1 MQCSFGQNAADFL
14 SWVKRRFYGRR
25 SLLLFL
31 VFLVPFLNAL
41 MSPPQEVSA
50 ADSAGKLIISPDA
63 ISRPTVSLNGND
75 QMIQTYIPWSGKT
88 DDASTWDSWTGT
100 QSTYKQFVS
109 DAGMTGV
116 AFKGVEK
123 DNGSEGPAG
132 TSVPGTITLKYS
144 NVGLYNFSTT
154 DNPNLQQIGATVTIS
169 DVEYG
174 SQPGWGGN
182 TYPYIMFSDNLYS
195 GVFYSRIKKMKMTI
209 TFFRSS
215 DGQAINFTPDSH
227 SVFGFNSLNSN
238 QGSYPNDREFAG
250 SYPGQNNGQLS
261 PNSLLHYHSDGVAG
275 TDYTAQTY
283 YGDSNDFHDW
293 LGSDNYENASVSFPM
308 SGTSNT
314 FIFGSVW
321 GRAWNSFSSATVY
334 PTAQQRPTKTVEPL
348 KQYQAGDTWNNPT
361 GAETGFAQRYD
372 NDLDRYNDG
381 KGPWDYWNAQ
391 AGHDASGN
399 LGLNAGIPKLG
410 DRYVETDKEYYY
422 YINQPTIN
430 LATSGLILPTGYTVT
445 DTLPAGT
452 QYESATLYNLDGTQL
467 QTFGAE
473 AADGQNL
480 TFNLSDSTA
489 AINKLSKDP
498 NYFGKDFTIRIKF
511 KVTNVEGNADGIED
525 LMENQAHST
534 FHYVNNVNY
543 DADSNKVHIRVKDNA
558 VKLDFIKQDE
568 AGQPLAGA
576 IFGLFDKN
584 DKQIGENITS
594 DKDGKFSFSGKT
606 SELPDGTYTLKEIT
620 PPSGYDKVDKITVVV
635 TNGQIDFTHN
645 GEELTDPD
653 QDGVGHITDKRSP
666 YELQLKKVGTDGKV
680 LAGAEF
686 ILTDD
691 KGNQIPGATEIT
703 SGEDGLISFGKDFD
717 WTKTYY
723 FKETKAP
730 AGHKLDNSVYKVTF
744 DQAKGQA
751 TLTNLTTAKATT
763 VTITKDGIAQ
773 FTITNDFKDL
783 SLRIKKIDSET
794 NELLAGAE
802 FTLTGPDGKTTVVT
816 SKNVDG
822 QDWNIEFKNLKPGTY
837 KLKETKQPD
846 GYGLDNTEHKIV
858 IAQDGSVTYDD
869 KKLDQI
875 TNDANTIIVG
885 TPEIGN
891 SPQKVM
897 PHTGGS
903 GIGSFMMIAS
913 VLLGL
918 ATILLVTTYVKRQ
931 EVRDHD

>member
-1 MQCSFGQNAADFL
+1 MDHSQ
-14 SWVKRRFYGRR
+14 
-25 SLLLFL
+25 
-31 VFLVPFLNAL
+31 
-41 MSPPQEVSA
+41 
-50 ADSAGKLIISPDA
+50 
-63 ISRPTVSLNGND
+63 
-75 QMIQTYIPWSGKT
+75 
-88 DDASTWDSWTGT
+88 
-100 QSTYKQFVS
+100 
-109 DAGMTGV
+109 
-116 AFKGVEK
+116 
-123 DNGSEGPAG
+123 
-132 TSVPGTITLKYS
+132 
-144 NVGLYNFSTT
+144 VG
-154 DNPNLQQIGATVTIS
+154 
-169 DVEYG
+169 
-174 SQPGWGGN
+174 GGD

-195 GVFYSRIKKMKMTI
+195 GVVYGRIKKMKMTI

-227 SVFGFNSLNSN
+227 SVFGFNSLNQN
-238 QGSYPNDREFAG
+238 GSTNTVEFAG
-250 SYPGQNNGQLS
+250 SGSQNGQLS
-261 PNSLLHYHSDGVAG
+261 PNTNMVYTNGIAG
-275 TDYTAQTY
+275 ADYTKGTY
-283 YGDSNDFHDW
+283 YGSSDNNFNDN
-293 LGSDNYENASVSFPM
+293 LGSDTFPNNSVSFPLN
-308 SGTSNT
+308 GTTNT
-314 FIFGSVW
+314 FIFGSVY

-381 KGPWDYWNAQ
+381 TGPWDYWNAQ

-399 LGLNAGIPKLG
+399 LGLNEGIPKLG

-430 LATSGLILPTGYTVT
+430 LATSGLILPAGYTIT

-473 AADGQNL
+473 AAKGQEL
-480 TFNLSDSTA
+480 TFNLSGTSTT
-489 AINKLSKDP
+489 AINNLSKDSG
-498 NYFGKDFTIRIKF
+498 YFGKDFTIRIKF
-511 KVTNVEGNADGIED
+511 KVTNVEGKADGIED
-525 LMENQAHST
+525 LMENKAHST
-534 FHYVNNVNY
+534 FHYANSVNY
-543 DADSNKVHIRVKDNA
+543 DADSNKVHIRVKANV

-576 IFGLFDKN
+576 IFGLFDK
-584 DKQIGENITS
+584 DGKQIGENITS
-594 DKDGKFSFSGKT
+594 DKNGKFSFSGKT
-606 SELPDGTYTLKEIT
+606 GELPDGTYTLKEIT
-620 PPSGYDKVDKITVVV
+620 PPSGYDKVADITVVV
-635 TNGQIDFTHN
+635 KNGQIDFADS
-645 GEELTDPD
+645 GKELIDPD
-653 QDGVGHITDKRSP
+653 QDGVGNITDKRSP

-680 LAGAEF
+680 LAGAKF
-686 ILTDD
+686 ILTDE
-691 KGNQIPGATEIT
+691 KGNPITGATEIT
-703 SGEDGLISFGKDFD
+703 SDENGLISFGKDFD

-723 FKETKAP
+723 FKETQAP

-751 TLTNLTTAKATT
+751 TLTNLTTGKETI
-763 VTITKDGIAQ
+763 VTIKDGIAQ
-773 FTITNDFKDL
+773 FTITNEFKDL

-802 FTLTGPDGKTTVVT
+802 FTLTGPDDKTTQVVT

-858 IAQDGSVTYDD
+858 IGQDGSVTYDG
-869 KKLDQI
+869 KKLAQI
-875 TNDANTIIVG
+875 TDDANTIIVG

-931 EVRDHD
+931 EVCDHD

>member
-1 MQCSFGQNAADFL
+1 MQRSFGQNAADFL
-14 SWVKRRFYGRR
+14 GWFKRRFYGRR

-50 ADSAGKLIISPDA
+50 ADSAGKLIISPDT
-63 ISRPTVSLNGND
+63 ISRPEVTTTG
-75 QMIQTYIPWSGKT
+75 QTTETYIPWSGKT
-88 DDASTWDSWTGT
+88 ENLNRWDDWITNK
-100 QSTYKQFVS
+100 STYSLFKAG
-109 DAGMTGV
+109 AGMTGV
-116 AFKGVEK
+116 AFNGVSK
-123 DNGSEGPAG
+123 NNGTESSSGN
-132 TSVPGTITLKYS
+132 SIPGTITLDYA
-144 NVGLYNFSTT
+144 NVGLYNFSTS
-154 DNPNLQQIGATVTIS
+154 DNPNLQSIGAKITIS
-169 DVEYG
+169 NIIYG
-174 SQPGWGGN
+174 SQPSWGGN

-195 GVFYSRIKKMKMTI
+195 GVVYGRIKKMQMQISFYRT
-209 TFFRSS
+209 S
-215 DGQAINFTPDSH
+215 DKQPIVFTEDSN
-227 SVFGFNSLNSN
+227 SVFGFNSLNGNGATSHA
-238 QGSYPNDREFAG
+238 EFAG
-250 SYPGQNNGQLS
+250 SGSQNGQVS
-261 PNSLLHYHSDGVAG
+261 PNTLMR
-275 TDYTAQTY
+275 YTSGGISNASYTQGTY
-283 YGDSNDFHDW
+283 YGTSDDFTDH
-293 LGSDNYENASVSFPM
+293 LGGDTFPDAAVSFPLN
-308 SGTSNT
+308 GTTNT
-314 FIFGSVW
+314 FTFGSVY

-381 KGPWDYWNAQ
+381 TGPWDYWNAQ

-430 LATSGLILPTGYTVT
+430 LATSGLILPTGYTIT

-480 TFNLSDSTA
+480 TFNLSNDSTT
-489 AINKLSKDP
+489 AINNLSKDSG
-498 NYFGKDFTIRIKF
+498 YFGKDFTIRIKF
-511 KVTNVEGNADGIED
+511 KVSNTTTDDIND
-525 LMENQAHST
+525 LMENEAHST

-543 DADSNKVHIRVKDNA
+543 DADSNKVHIKVKDNV

-568 AGQPLAGA
+568 QGNPLAGA
-576 IFGLFDKN
+576 VFELLDKDDN
-584 DKQIGENITS
+584 KIGEQVTS
-594 DKDGKFSFSGKT
+594 DQDGHFTFTADKI
-606 SELPDGTYTLKEIT
+606 PDGSYTLTEIT
-620 PPSGYDKVDKITVVV
+620 PPNGYEKVTDIKVTV
-635 TNGQIDFTHN
+635 N
-645 GEELTDPD
+645 
-653 QDGVGHITDKRSP
+653 
-666 YELQLKKVGTDGKV
+666 DGKV
-680 LAGAEF
+680 IATDPKLGTAADGTP
-686 ILTDD
+686 IVKDKKTTYKLQLT
-691 KGNQIPGATEIT
+691 KTN
-703 SGEDGLISFGKDFD
+703 GKDPLKDAVFVMTD
-717 WTKTYY
+717 ANGKQLPDAKEIISDANGLVAFPDSLDPSGSYY
-723 FKETKAP
+723 FKEVKAP
-730 AGHKLDNSVYKVTF
+730 SGYVLSDVIYKLTF
-744 DQAKGQA
+744 QDGKAY
-751 TLTNLTTAKATT
+751 LTNAKTGAAISNDS
-763 VTITKDGIAQ
+763 VSNDKIAN
-773 FTITNDFKDL
+773 FTITNEFKDL

-802 FTLTGPDGKTTVVT
+802 FTLTGPDDKTTQVVT

-837 KLKETKQPD
+837 KLKETKAPD
-846 GYGLDNTEHKIV
+846 GYELDNTEHKVV